1 MLKLMRRRQHKP
13 SFSALDAGARGGWP
27 QFWGP
32 DPAKILKPHEGQ
44 GRGKWWA
51 PTAGRHRLCLLRPTQ
66 V

>member
-44 GRGKWWA
+44 GRGK
-51 PTAGRHRLCLLRPTQ
+51 
-66 V
+66 